1 MLKPHLPSK
10 FHEKTKRY
18 VTENWGIPFIVGFMI
33 LLFSS
38 AVLLA
43 GGLVST
49 AENTA
54 TFAYFALVIGV
65 VLQLLSLSKIRRRKQ
80 GAALHGSG

>member
-1 MLKPHLPSK
+1 
-10 FHEKTKRY
+10 
-18 VTENWGIPFIVGFMI
+18 MI